1 MILCHTAKI
10 QIRLIIT
17 YMNEILRYIYDIEM
31 LVSIQIV
38 SYTFTKA
45 RYISG
50 HDYVNVESPH

>member
-1 MILCHTAKI
+1 MILRWKI
-10 QIRLIIT
+10 YAMIDIC
-17 YMNEILRYIYDIEM
+17 MNEIFRYIYDIEM

>member
-1 MILCHTAKI
+1 MPYSYNPNSMIDS
-10 QIRLIIT
+10 
-17 YMNEILRYIYDIEM
+17 YMNEILRYIYDMAM

>member
-1 MILCHTAKI
+1 MPCNDNAM
-10 QIRLIIT
+10 IIT
-17 YMNEILRYIYDIEM
+17 YMNEVLRCIYDMAM